1 MSFEHI
7 LEPPRRLQYTFNKM
21 QSENMDLR
29 ILKMGETF
37 MLYLYGAHLPQL
49 RLEFYKIDEGELKKK
64 FSVGFKSRR

>member
-1 MSFEHI
+1 
-7 LEPPRRLQYTFNKM
+7 
-21 QSENMDLR
+21 MDLR